1 MRPPSFEFVRPSTAA
16 EAIRAVGEAGEGMFY
31 SGGTELLLA
40 MKLRVI
46 HTERL
51 VDIKR
56 IPDLNKIVLIDPS
69 TVEVGA
75 RCTHKQIEHDETVQR
90 YLPALSRL
98 CGNVA
103 NIRVRSTGTIGGNLC
118 FGEPH
123 ADPPTLLAALDAQL
137 CLAGNNGERLVHA
150 GDFIQDEFET
160 VRGADELLMRILI
173 SIPNGPVIYRRF
185 RHGERPSVNV
195 AMVWSLDADGRN
207 IARARIQV
215 GALGPRPQRLERV
228 EASLACA
235 PVGEAKRL
243 IDAVLPAALAD
254 LDVTG
259 DRHGSAEYKRHL
271 AGVLLRRNAAEAEI
285 ACKEP
290 RQ

>member
-1 MRPPSFEFVRPSTAA
+1 MRPPSFEFLRPSTVA
-16 EAIRAVGEAGEGMFY
+16 EAISATGEYGEGMFY

-56 IPDLNKIVLIDPS
+56 IPDLNNIVLVDPGMI
-69 TVEVGA
+69 EIGA
-75 RCTHKQIEHDETVQR
+75 RCTHKQIEHDDIVQKH
-90 YLPALSRL
+90 LPALSRL
-98 CGNVA
+98 CANVA

-123 ADPPTLLAALDAQL
+123 ADPPTMLAALDAQL
-137 CLAGNNGERLVHA
+137 RLVGTNGERVVLA

-160 VRGADELLMRILI
+160 VREPDELLTRIRI
-173 SIPNGPVIYRRF
+173 SIPNGPVTYRRF

-195 AMVWSLDADGRN
+195 AMVWFLESGART

-215 GALGPRPQRLERV
+215 GALGPRPQQLESV
-228 EASLACA
+228 EAALAGA
-235 PVGEAKRL
+235 PVRDAKRL
-243 IDAVLPAALAD
+243 IEAVLPAALD
-254 LDVTG
+254 NLDVTG
-259 DRHGSAEYKRHL
+259 DRHGSAGYKRHL
-271 AGVLLRRNAAEAEI
+271 AGVLLRRNAAEAET
-285 ACKEP
+285 ACEEQ

>member
-1 MRPPSFEFVRPSTAA
+1 MRPPLFEFVRASTTA
-16 EAIRAVGEAGEGMFY
+16 EAIHLTGKSGEGMFY

-56 IPDLNKIVLIDPS
+56 IPGLNSIVLREPNI
-69 TVEVGA
+69 VEIGA
-75 RCTHKQIEHDETVQR
+75 RSTHKQIAHDKIIQKH
-90 YLPALSRL
+90 LSALSRL
-98 CGNVA
+98 CANVA

-123 ADPPTLLAALDAQL
+123 ADPPTMLAALDAKL
-137 CLAGNNGERLVHA
+137 CLVGGGGERVVSA
-150 GDFIQDEFET
+150 GDFIVDEFET
-160 VRGADELLMRILI
+160 VREPDELLTHILVQ
-173 SIPNGPVIYRRF
+173 IPNGPITYRRF

-195 AMVWSLDADGRN
+195 AMVWSLESDART

-215 GALGPRPQRLERV
+215 GALGPRPQRLDLV
-228 EASLACA
+228 EAALAGV
-235 PVGEAKRL
+235 PVGDAKRL
-243 IDAVLPAALAD
+243 IEAALPAALED
-254 LDVTG
+254 IDVTG

-271 AGVLLRRNAAEAEI
+271 AGVLLRRNAVEAEA
-285 ACKEP
+285 ACEEP

>member
-16 EAIRAVGEAGEGMFY
+16 EAIRATSESGEGMFY

-56 IPDLNKIVLIDPS
+56 IPDLNRIVFDRHTI
-69 TVEVGA
+69 EIGA
-75 RCTHKQIEHDETVQR
+75 RCTHKQIEHDKIVQKH
-90 YLPALSRL
+90 LPALSRL
-98 CGNVA
+98 CANVA

-123 ADPPTLLAALDAQL
+123 ADPPTMLAALDAQL
-137 CLAGNNGERLVHA
+137 CLVGSDGERTVFA

-160 VRGADELLMRILI
+160 VREPDELLTRIRI
-173 SIPNGPVIYRRF
+173 SIPNGPVTYRRF

-195 AMVWSLDADGRN
+195 AMVWFLGSDART

-215 GALGPRPQRLERV
+215 GALGPRPQQLESI
-228 EASLACA
+228 EAVLAGA

-243 IDAVLPAALAD
+243 IDTALPAALED

-271 AGVLLRRNAAEAEI
+271 AGVLLRRNAAEAVT
-285 ACKEP
+285 ACEEQ

>member
-1 MRPPSFEFVRPSTAA
+1 MRPPSFEFLRPSTAA
-16 EAIRAVGEAGEGMFY
+16 EAIRATGESGEGMFY

-56 IPDLNKIVLIDPS
+56 IPGLNTIVLADPN
-69 TVEVGA
+69 TVEIGA
-75 RCTHKQIEHDETVQR
+75 RCTHKQIEHDEIVQKH
-90 YLPALSRL
+90 LPALSRL
-98 CGNVA
+98 CANVA

-123 ADPPTLLAALDAQL
+123 ADPPTMLAALDAQL
-137 CLAGNNGERLVHA
+137 CLVGTGGERHVLA

-160 VRGADELLMRILI
+160 VREPDELLTRIRI
-173 SIPNGPVIYRRF
+173 SIPSGPVTYRRF

-195 AMVWSLDADGRN
+195 AMVWFLESDART
-207 IARARIQV
+207 IARTRIQV
-215 GALGPRPQRLERV
+215 GALGPRPQQLESL
-228 EASLACA
+228 EAVLVGA
-235 PVGEAKRL
+235 PVRDAKRL
-243 IDAVLPAALAD
+243 IDAVLPAALDD

-259 DRHGSAEYKRHL
+259 DRHGSADYKRHL
-271 AGVLLRRNAAEAEI
+271 AGVLLRRNAAEAET
-285 ACKEP
+285 ACQEQRP
-290 RQ
+290 